1 MNFNIS
7 VDRESANLG
16 KFSSIMEG
24 LRLSAFVITR
34 NSVKNYICPSQLIT
48 DSDDAKLVAPLT
60 RESPRMELKTTV
72 MEPGPRFYANIEE
85 VDMKKS
91 LYMVGGVKFDEREY
105 IHNLK
110 TNPDFKTPE
119 YVDYDTLKTNFLQ
132 EMWKFNV
139 TDSSWSKVI
148 KK

>member
-7 VDRESANLG
+7 VDRESANLW

-60 RESPRMELKTTV
+60 RESPRMELKSTV